1 MGSFN
6 DVSFGG
12 RVEVPKH
19 VLVRYLERE
28 SVLLNLDTEVYYGL
42 DEVGTRMW
50 QLLIASQNI
59 ENAYEQLVAEFDVQA
74 ETLRQDLSE
83 LLEQLAKNNLLRIRP
98 ADPQ

>member
-28 SVLLNLDTEVYYGL
+28 SVLLNLDAEVYYGL

-83 LLEQLAKNNLLRIRP
+83 LLEQLAENNLLRIRP